1 MTAIENDLDAL
12 DPTRLER
19 LDSVP
24 QDDPWYVVD
33 PFYVLAKACIQCGG
47 VHELTVPVAEYEA
60 WKAGYMVQDAFR
72 SVSADDRELFF
83 ISGFCGECFDRIFG
97 AYYDDPEDEGFQ
109 MSDVEADADTLASA
123 GWGTDEDYGYFGE
136 DN

>member
-1 MTAIENDLDAL
+1 MTAIENDLDTL

-33 PFYVLAKACIQCGG
+33 PFYVLAKACLVCGD
-47 VHELTVPVAEYEA
+47 VHEVSVPVSGYEA
-60 WKAGYMVQDAFR
+60 WQAGWMVQDALPMLTP
-72 SVSADDRELFF
+72 DERELFF
-83 ISGFCGECFDRIFG
+83 ISGFCGACYDRIFG
-97 AYYDDPEDEGFQ
+97 
-109 MSDVEADADTLASA
+109 
-123 GWGTDEDYGYFGE
+123 E